1 MTRNLVTHGRGR
13 RRSHGP
19 RAVLVGVAALLSW
32 TLAGCG
38 DPDDGDG
45 GGDGGG
51 YVSQQSTPQDL
62 G

>member
-1 MTRNLVTHGRGR
+1 MTRYLVTRDR
-13 RRSHGP
+13 RRGLST
-19 RAVLVGVAALLSW
+19 RFRTALVGVAALLNV

-38 DPDDGDG
+38 DPDDGG

-51 YVSQQSTPQDL
+51 YLTQTVDRQEL